1 VFSIYRIG
9 DLHFAYARQSDQL
22 PDDKVYKC
30 VVFNPHLD
38 LRAGGSYTSITVQP
52 PGRAGLPDLPDFTG
66 ETAFQ
71 SRYLARPIGLVR
83 MSHPRVL

>member
-1 VFSIYRIG
+1 MFGLSYTVG

-38 LRAGGSYTSITVQP
+38 LRAGGSYTSVTVRP
-52 PGRAGLPDLPDFTG
+52 TGILTLPSN
-66 ETAFQ
+66 AMI
-71 SRYLARPIGLVR
+71 S
-83 MSHPRVL
+83 